1 MGVRTLGLFVILT
14 TVALAGCS
22 KKDVAQE
29 ARDAE
34 AQAAA
39 QVPAGPAT
47 MSSDPGDSAM
57 ATTDGSAAAAT
68 DNLGAQ
74 GGPAQLPV
82 ADFDAS
88 SVTPTSAA
96 LPPFPFFK
104 DPEGLKN
111 NLEGT
116 DASKA
121 FDRHGFIAGN
131 KYVTQEGREAL
142 FQYTLANPDTGR
154 TYSEIEFM
162 RNYENAIAALGGQK
176 ISAVGFTPE
185 VAAAAGGREQI
196 EKYWAA
202 ASPPVPEAEHLTYLI
217 RTADKEYWI
226 HVSTG
231 GIVPPMGF
239 VTVLEKQAMKSS
251 LGFLDAA
258 AMKKELDAK
267 GHVAL
272 YINFDTDKATLRPD
286 AQPIIAE
293 VNKLLTSD
301 PSLKLSIEG
310 HTDNTGGADHNREL
324 ATARARS
331 VLGALVGLG
340 VDASRLGSKGFG
352 PDKPVADNSTDAG
365 RAKNRR
371 VELVKVN

>member
-1 MGVRTLGLFVILT
+1 MAVRTFGLLIVLAS
-14 TVALAGCS
+14 VALAACS
-22 KKDVAQE
+22 RKD
-29 ARDAE
+29 E
-34 AQAAA
+34 AQQRREAESQAAE
-39 QVPAGPAT
+39 QLPAAPPTMAT
-47 MSSDPGDSAM
+47 DPGDSETNPSASDSQM
-57 ATTDGSAAAAT
+57 AAA
-68 DNLGAQ
+68 
-74 GGPAQLPV
+74 PAGSQSPSETLP
-82 ADFDAS
+82 AEFDVS
-88 SVTPTSAA
+88 SVPPTTAS

-104 DPEGLKN
+104 DPEGLEN
-111 NLEGT
+111 NLKGS
-116 DASKA
+116 DAMKS
-121 FDRHGFIAGN
+121 FDRHGFIAGG

-142 FQYTLANPDTGR
+142 FQYNLENADTGR
-154 TYSEIEFM
+154 HYSEIEFL
-162 RNYENAIAALGGQK
+162 RNYENAIASLGGRK
-176 ISAVGFTPE
+176 ISTVQFTPE
-185 VAAAAGGREQI
+185 VVAAAGGREQI

-202 ASPPVPEAEHLTYLI
+202 ASPPVPEAEHDTYLL

-239 VTVLEKQAMKSS
+239 VTVLEKQGMKSS
-251 LGFLDAA
+251 LGFLDAE
-258 AMKKELDAK
+258 AMKKELDK
-267 GHVAL
+267 TGHVAL

-324 ATARARS
+324 AGARARS

-340 VDASRLGSKGFG
+340 VDASRLSSKGFG
-352 PDKPVADNSTDAG
+352 PDKPIADNSTDAG

-371 VELVKVN
+371 VELVKIN

>member
-1 MGVRTLGLFVILT
+1 MAIRSFGLLVILAA
-14 TVALAGCS
+14 VALAACS
-22 KKDVAQE
+22 KKDEAQE
-29 ARDAE
+29 RRDAE
-34 AQAAA
+34 AQVAA
-39 QVPAGPAT
+39 QVPSGPAT
-47 MSSDPGDSAM
+47 MESDPGDSGTNTGGGNAEV
-57 ATTDGSAAAAT
+57 ATPAE
-68 DNLGAQ
+68 
-74 GGPAQLPV
+74 GGPAQAATLPV
-82 ADFDAS
+82 ADFDVS
-88 SVTPTSAA
+88 SVQPTSAS

-104 DPEGLKN
+104 DPEGLEN
-111 NLEGT
+111 NLKGS
-116 DASKA
+116 DNMKS
-121 FDRHGFIAGN
+121 FDRHGFIAGG
-131 KYVTQEGREAL
+131 KYLTQEGREAL
-142 FQYTLANPDTGR
+142 FQYNLENPDSGR
-154 TYSEIEFM
+154 HYSEIEFL
-162 RNYENAIAALGGQK
+162 RNYENAIASLGGQK
-176 ISAVGFTPE
+176 ISSVQFTPE
-185 VAAAAGGREQI
+185 VVAAAGGREQI

-202 ASPPVPEAEHLTYLI
+202 ASPPSLDAEHYTYLL

-267 GHVAL
+267 GRVAL

-286 AQPIIAE
+286 AQPIVAE
-293 VNKLLTSD
+293 VNKLLVAD

-324 ATARARS
+324 AAARARS

-340 VDASRLGSKGFG
+340 VDSARLASKGFG
-352 PDKPVADNSTDAG
+352 PDKPIADNATDAG

-371 VELVKVN
+371 VELVKIN